1 MCAHTM
7 SVKALIVAKKMEKMT
22 QGTTPCCSIA
32 QGYDSSPAPAAAM
45 NKFTQA
51 DSSTLE
57 RTRVMHCSAAF
68 ILENFGLQSLLE
80 QVSAWGSG
88 KLLDHS
94 TSLART

>member
-51 DSSTLE
+51 DSNTLE

-68 ILENFGLQSLLE
+68 IPSKTLGCSRFLNRSVRGAEASF
-80 QVSAWGSG
+80 
-88 KLLDHS
+88 
-94 TSLART
+94 